1 MTCLKILM
9 MHMDNI
15 ITVWLMNAL
24 RAYTLI
30 IYFKI
35 LFLLE
40 IEKKGKQKKLVTFSF
55 CHKKFLKMVC

>member
-1 MTCLKILM
+1 